1 MYITF
6 LLFYCGASSFLTLCH
21 VSATTQHQDLQSQH
35 TPYAKAWG
43 PGLNKGGGT
52 VRPSGASPSPGLAK
66 TSALVHTWIQKGSIP
81 RLTSWRSVISLSTH
95 YHVHITFS
103 LYIPCRANPILSC
116 LPNPQI
122 WSRGLRSPTA
132 VPAGASRSHTRTP
145 KTLYKDKKDRL
156 GEKSASA

>member
-81 RLTSWRSVISLSTH
+81 RLRSVISLSTH
-95 YHVHITFS
+95 HYVLVHITFS
-103 LYIPCRANPILSC
+103 LYTPCRANPILSC

-132 VPAGASRSHTRTP
+132 VPAGASRSHN
-145 KTLYKDKKDRL
+145 
-156 GEKSASA
+156 